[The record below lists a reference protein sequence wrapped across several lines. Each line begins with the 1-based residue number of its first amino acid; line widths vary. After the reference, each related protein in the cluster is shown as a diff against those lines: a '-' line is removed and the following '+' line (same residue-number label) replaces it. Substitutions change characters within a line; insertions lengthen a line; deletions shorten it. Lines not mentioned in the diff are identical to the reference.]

1 MRLRAAL
8 LGLIACACGP
18 VDEGE
23 IQVATVNQPP
33 IAAMVAPADARVGEE
48 VSIDARESTDVDG
61 EITSVVVQFGDGSDA
76 QTNLRAAHTYAA
88 PGLYTID
95 VYVADDLGARG
106 RARHRIV
113 IDE

>member
-1 MRLRAAL
+1 MKRVAL
-8 LGLIACACGP
+8 VGLLVCACGP
-18 VDEGE
+18 VDDGE
-23 IQVATVNQPP
+23 VKVATVNQPP
-33 IAAMVAPADARVGEE
+33 IAVVLAPSEARVGEE

-61 EITSVVVQFGDGSDA
+61 EIVSVVVLFGDGSDA

-95 VYVADDLGARG
+95 VYVADDAGARG

-113 IDE
+113 VAE